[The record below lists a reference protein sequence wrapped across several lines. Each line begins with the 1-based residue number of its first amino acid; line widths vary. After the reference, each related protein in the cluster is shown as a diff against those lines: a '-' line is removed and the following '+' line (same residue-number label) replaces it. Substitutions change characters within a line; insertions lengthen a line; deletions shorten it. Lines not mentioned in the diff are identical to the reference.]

1 MFLLGVKWWS
11 ISPGVVFTNYWM
23 AVEVSLSN
31 KTTALKKY
39 LNWQRMSVGYPVF
52 LRKAPGF
59 HPQKHTWLWLLWWL
73 QSEHLPFC
81 LFTERSPVPSLT
93 KQQHGPTNLKIV
105 LALQQHVSS
114 FKLLSQTQISMFS
127 VLKTTFVIRSP
138 RQLQEKRSEKGL
150 MDSPGFYFII
160 LHLVLC

>member
-1 MFLLGVKWWS
+1 M
-11 ISPGVVFTNYWM
+11 
-23 AVEVSLSN
+23 EVSLSN

-39 LNWQRMSVGYPVF
+39 LNWQRMSVGYLVF

-59 HPQKHTWLWLLWWL
+59 HPQKHTCFDSCDDSKANTL
-73 QSEHLPFC
+73 SSC
-81 LFTERSPVPSLT
+81 LFTEMSPVPSIT
-93 KQQHGPTNLKIV
+93 KQQHGPANLKIV

-138 RQLQEKRSEKGL
+138 RQLQEERSEKGL
-150 MDSPGFYFII
+150 VESPGFYFLS
-160 LHLVLC
+160 LHFVLCWSLSHV